1 MKKILY
7 LVLPILFLMCFSSCD
22 KNDAKEPQYKYDL
35 FDEPCL
41 NWGESQ
47 SLVCN
52 WMIEH
57 GFQVKEN
64 TEGIIT
70 YQANKQ
76 AKEMIQRFDDG
87 LSITFV
93 YINSKVTSETD
104 IKGYLSE
111 RYVFIKDE
119 EDAKKYTTTD
129 NKTTIIFYE
138 SIEDGVYTIVYQKR

>member
-7 LVLPILFLMCFSSCD
+7 LVLPVIFLMCFSSCD
-22 KNDAKEPQYKYDL
+22 KNDATDPKYKYDL

-47 SLVCN
+47 SLVYN

-57 GFQVKEN
+57 GFQIKEN

-76 AKEMIQRFDDG
+76 AKEIIQRFDDG
-87 LSITFV
+87 LSTTFV
-93 YINSKVTSETD
+93 YVNSKVTSETD
-104 IKGYLSE
+104 INGYLSE

-138 SIEDGVYTIVYQKR
+138 VIEDGAYTIVYKKR